1 MLLNCAA
8 QSIFMS
14 NQHQLTIV
22 KVGTGVL
29 TRVEDGTL
37 DGAALVKLVTAL
49 AALMDA
55 GHRCLLVSSGA
66 VGSGV
71 ASFQLDGYPR
81 DIVTRQACAAV
92 GQARLMQAY
101 GSLFANFGITVAQ
114 VLLTAADLGER
125 FSHISS
131 TLHRLLDEPR
141 IIPIINE
148 NDSVAIEELKVGDN
162 DQLSSRVAVL
172 TGAKRLI
179 LLTSA
184 EGLLAPDS
192 AEPIPEVNNI
202 DDVMK
207 FVRDDQGKF
216 SIGGMASKLTAVKYA
231 VENGVET
238 WIANGRKP
246 ERLIDLVNGHGIGT
260 RFVPQQQTV

>member
-1 MLLNCAA
+1 MNPT
-8 QSIFMS
+8 SD
-14 NQHQLTIV
+14 LTIV

-29 TRVEDGTL
+29 TRVADGTL
-37 DGAALVKLVTAL
+37 DGAAVVRLVTAL
-49 AALMDA
+49 ASLMDA
-55 GHRCLLVSSGA
+55 GHRCMLVSSGA

-71 ASFQLDGYPR
+71 ASFSLDGYPR

-92 GQARLMQAY
+92 GQARLMQTY

-131 TLHRLLDEPR
+131 TLHRLLAEPR

-184 EGLLAPDS
+184 EGLLAPGSDQPI
-192 AEPIPEVNNI
+192 AEVQKVA
-202 DDVMK
+202 DVMSY
-207 FVRDDQGKF
+207 VRDDQGKF
-216 SIGGMASKLTAVKYA
+216 SIGGMASKLTAVQFA
-231 VENGVET
+231 VEHGIET
-238 WIANGRKP
+238 WIANGRRP
-246 ERLIDLVNGHGIGT
+246 ERLLDICHGKAIGT
-260 RFVPQQQTV
+260 RFLPA